1 MESDSP
7 EIDFLS
13 LEDELYDNEITQIL
27 SQPSAAESTYTD
39 LLEQLIEF
47 VIFLSNKL
55 GVSRVSEYLEY
66 AHYVKYS
73 SFDAAVLM
81 SVFFCLL

>member
-39 LLEQLIEF
+39 LLQHATRR
-47 VIFLSNKL
+47 IFNIPL
-55 GVSRVSEYLEY
+55 
-66 AHYVKYS
+66 H
-73 SFDAAVLM
+73 
-81 SVFFCLL
+81 

>member
-27 SQPSAAESTYTD
+27 SKPSAAESTYTD
-39 LLEQLIEF
+39 LLPTCKSFI
-47 VIFLSNKL
+47 IKFLSN
-55 GVSRVSEYLEY
+55 S
-66 AHYVKYS
+66 
-73 SFDAAVLM
+73 
-81 SVFFCLL
+81 